1 MTGFEISR
9 DRLVPDDV
17 ERILTSLPDWF
28 GIEEAVANYVEG
40 SRTLPT
46 YAATTDHGVVGIL
59 QVKRHTESG
68 AEVYLLA
75 VEPAFH
81 GKGVGSALLG
91 MAELDLAAD
100 GFQFLQVKTLG
111 PSEGD
116 PFYERTRGFYER
128 RGFVQL
134 EEIKDFW
141 DDEPAL
147 ILVKQLLA
155 SANPTIAA
163 GTSPPRLI
171 HLNGPSGV
179 GKSTIAQQYADRNP
193 GVLNLDLDLLRPL
206 VGGWRHDFEST
217 GSLTRILGLDMA
229 TTHLRTGR
237 DVVVPQLVARLDELV
252 RFEEAART
260 AGAAFVEVMVT
271 ADREVVAER
280 LRHRGS
286 GPLSDVLAQVH
297 QQLEGTGAVE
307 AAQDVQAGLDALH
320 AERPGLLT
328 LTTSARDVV
337 ESTALLE
344 ELLDW

>member
-1 MTGFEISR
+1 M
-9 DRLVPDDV
+9 
-17 ERILTSLPDWF
+17 
-28 GIEEAVANYVEG
+28 
-40 SRTLPT
+40 
-46 YAATTDHGVVGIL
+46 
-59 QVKRHTESG
+59 KRHTESG

-252 RFEEAART
+252 PI
-260 AGAAFVEVMVT
+260 
-271 ADREVVAER
+271 
-280 LRHRGS
+280 RGS
-286 GPLSDVLAQVH
+286 GPDGGSSLRRGDGHCRSRGGGRETPPPWLGPCCPMSSPRCISNWKAPARSRQPKTSKPASTPSMPSD
-297 QQLEGTGAVE
+297 
-307 AAQDVQAGLDALH
+307 LDC
-320 AERPGLLT
+320 
-328 LTTSARDVV
+328 
-337 ESTALLE
+337 
-344 ELLDW
+344 